1 MFLAV
6 GETHG
11 TKNTKKRISPN
22 NLFLLSSEGGREEK
36 ELKRLGALAPGQISR
51 GGAETRRMFAKF

>member
-11 TKNTKKRISPN
+11 TMKTKNRISSN

-36 ELKRLGALAPGQISR
+36 ELKRLGTPPVKPHAK
-51 GGAETRRMFAKF
+51 FAKV